1 MRILNFAHIEGCFA
15 AFNGF
20 SHVSCVAQWPV
31 RLSRWY
37 IFFCLLHDT
46 TWTWRAYGV
55 RDHQPFF
62 FTLHRAPT
70 ASQHVYVGSSIT
82 KYCSRAGHMCR
93 TGILFLLVAF
103 DSIHTAV
110 GYTYTAFVLR
120 RSKKGTIKDTKS
132 NATEQCLK
140 GKPNIND

>member
-1 MRILNFAHIEGCFA
+1 MRTSKDVSQRSMASRTYRVLLNGLCAYLVGIF
-15 AFNGF
+15 
-20 SHVSCVAQWPV
+20 
-31 RLSRWY
+31 
-37 IFFCLLHDT
+37 FFCLLHDT

-120 RSKKGTIKDTKS
+120 RSKKGTIKYTKS